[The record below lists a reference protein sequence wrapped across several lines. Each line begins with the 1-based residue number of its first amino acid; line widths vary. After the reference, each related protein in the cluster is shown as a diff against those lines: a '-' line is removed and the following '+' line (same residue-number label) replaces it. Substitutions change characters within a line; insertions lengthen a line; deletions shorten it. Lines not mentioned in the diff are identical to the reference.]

1 MPLVLG
7 AHIGPYEILAPLGAG
22 GMGEVYRAR
31 DARLGRDVAIK
42 VLPASFSSDPDRL
55 RRFEQE
61 AHASGALNH
70 PNILAIYD
78 IGTHEGS
85 PFLVTELL
93 EGETLRECLQSGPLP
108 LRKALNVGV
117 KVARGISAAHEKGII
132 HRDLKPANLFL
143 TTDGLVKILDFG
155 LAKLKQP
162 EDANVGNTQT
172 PTKTVGAETE
182 PGMVLGT
189 VGYMSPEQVRGK
201 TADARSDLFS
211 LGTILYEMLSGER
224 PFQRDSSA
232 DTMAAILK
240 EDPPQLSNEGR
251 KIPPG
256 VERIVRHC
264 LEKDPVERFQSARD
278 LAFDLE
284 TLSETSTTSTAQG
297 SVAPKS
303 QIQKLLAPFAS
314 ALVLLALGAVGTYF
328 MGMRAG
334 SNPPPTFHQLT
345 FKRGV
350 IYSARFAP
358 DGQTV
363 IYSASW
369 DGQAPQLYSTRPDA
383 PESRPLEMRDSNLF
397 AVSSTGQ
404 MAISLGCR
412 IVLFGECGGTLA
424 NMPFSGGAPRELAQ
438 DVISADWTANGGEL
452 VIARRAVGKFRI
464 EFPLGKRLYESAGWL
479 RSVRISPRGDAVAF
493 VEHPAN
499 GTDVGSVV
507 VVDMNGDRKLLS
519 GGWVSLEGLGWS
531 PRGDEVWI
539 AGTKDHAWANEI
551 HGLDLFGRD
560 RVILRLP
567 GILRLHDI
575 SREGRVLL
583 STEGWRYGILFRG
596 PGDEKER
603 DFSWLDF
610 SLVSDLSS
618 DGRNLAFAEPGEAA
632 GTLIFAY
639 MRKSDGSQ
647 AVRLGDCALPVFSP
661 DQKRILCESVN
672 GDQLEV
678 IATGAAES
686 KSITPYGITQH
697 GVFGWVPGGKEIVF
711 EGYDGHSWR
720 IYFQDLDGGKP
731 RAITPEILPHTQ
743 QWANLVSPDG
753 KWLVGQDFEGKV
765 WLYPVDGGSPHPV
778 QGIEENEGWVNWSA
792 NGRSAYIR
800 DLGKVPT
807 RVFRLDLSTGEKEPF
822 IQLSPGDPL
831 GLASIRSVR
840 VTPDGKSYAYTY
852 ERALSELYLVEGLK

>member
-1 MPLVLG
+1 MALFLG
-7 AHIGPYEILAPLGAG
+7 TKLGPYEIVSPLGAG

-42 VLPASFSSDPDRL
+42 VLPTSFSSDSDRL

-61 AHASGALNH
+61 ARAAGALNH
-70 PNILAIYD
+70 ANILAIYD

-93 EGETLRECLQSGPLP
+93 DGETLRERLQSGPLP
-108 LRKALNVGV
+108 LRKAVDVGV
-117 KVARGISAAHEKGII
+117 QVARGISAAHEKGIV

-143 TTDGLVKILDFG
+143 TTDGRVKILDFG

-162 EDANVGNTQT
+162 EDTGAAETQAR
-172 PTKTVGAETE
+172 TKTVDAETE

-201 TADARSDLFS
+201 PADARSDIFS

-240 EDPPQLSNEGR
+240 EDPPELSNEGR
-251 KIPPG
+251 KIPPE

-264 LEKDPVERFQSARD
+264 LEKDPAERFQSARD

-284 TLSETSTTSTAQG
+284 SLSGISTISTKRG
-297 SVAPKS
+297 PVAPESKH
-303 QIQKLLAPFAS
+303 QKWLAPIAA
-314 ALVLLALGAVGTYF
+314 ALVLLTLGAAGAYF
-328 MGMRAG
+328 LGKRAG
-334 SNPPPTFHQLT
+334 SNPLPTFHQLT
-345 FKRGV
+345 FKRGL
-350 IYSARFAP
+350 IFSARFAP

-383 PESRPLEMRDSNLF
+383 PESRPLEVRDSNLF

-452 VIARRAVGKFRI
+452 AIARRAVGKFRI
-464 EFPLGKRLYESAGWL
+464 EFPLGKRLYESPGWL
-479 RSVRISPRGDAVAF
+479 RSVRVSPRGDALAF
-493 VEHPAN
+493 VEHPVN
-499 GTDVGSVV
+499 GSDIGSVV
-507 VVDMNGDRKLLS
+507 VLDMNGNRKLLS
-519 GGWVSLEGLGWS
+519 GDWVSLEGLGWS
-531 PRGDEVWI
+531 PRGDEIWI

-551 HGLDLFGRD
+551 HGLDFSGRD

-575 SREGRVLL
+575 SREGRILL
-583 STEGWRYGILFRG
+583 STERWKYGILFRG
-596 PGDEKER
+596 PTDEKER
-603 DFSWLDF
+603 DLSWLDF
-610 SLVSDLSS
+610 SLVSDLSP
-618 DGRNLAFAEPGEAA
+618 DGRNLAFVEPGEAA
-632 GTLIFAY
+632 GILEFAY
-639 MRKSDGSQ
+639 MRKSDGSP
-647 AVRLGDCALPVFSP
+647 AVRLGDCDLPAFSP
-661 DQKRILCESVN
+661 DQTKILCMSEN
-672 GDQLEV
+672 WEHLEV
-678 IATGAAES
+678 IATSAAES
-686 KSITPYGITQH
+686 KSITTYGITQH
-697 GVFGWVPGGKEIVF
+697 GVFGWLPNGKEILF

-720 IYFQDLDGGKP
+720 IYLQDLDGGKP
-731 RAITPEILPHTQ
+731 RPITPEILPHTQ
-743 QWANLVSPDG
+743 QWANLISPDG

-765 WLYPVDGGSPHPV
+765 WLFPVAGGSPHPV
-778 QGIEENEGWVNWSA
+778 QGLGANEGWVNWSTD
-792 NGRSAYIR
+792 GGSAYIR

-807 RVFRLDLSTGEKEPF
+807 RVFRLDLSTGKKQPF
-822 IQLSPGDPL
+822 IELSPGDPL

-840 VTPDGKSYAYTY
+840 VTPDGKSYAYSY